1 MSHDPAKDQL
11 MRSDYCCW
19 MEELGAAEALGPGA
33 AEDFKRR
40 NPPPPLPTKTEKE
53 DPNKRGF

>member
-1 MSHDPAKDQL
+1 